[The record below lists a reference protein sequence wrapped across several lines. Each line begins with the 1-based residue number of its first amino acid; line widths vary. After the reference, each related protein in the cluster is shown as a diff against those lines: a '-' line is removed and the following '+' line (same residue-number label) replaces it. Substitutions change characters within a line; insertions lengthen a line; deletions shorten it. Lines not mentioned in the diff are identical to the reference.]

1 MIKSIQIELGQ
12 LIYNIDLLKL
22 LLQTCDDRF
31 SEEDCI
37 EAISQSQ
44 VYLVYKGEVLCGF
57 YTIEPSFESV
67 EAHAYILESSRKYS
81 LAVLRHIINLYRCS
95 ITTSVYGTHK
105 HVLKFLER
113 VGFLTVDTLKN
124 ALLKDGEFH
133 DVWIL
138 SLSRRP

>member
-1 MIKSIQIELGQ
+1 MIKQVQIGVGQ
-12 LIYNIDLLKL
+12 LIYNRELLNL
-22 LLQTCDDRF
+22 LLHTCDDRF

-57 YTIEPSFESV
+57 YTIDPSPESV
-67 EAHAYILESSRKYS
+67 EAHAYLLKQHRRHS

-113 VGFLTVDTLKN
+113 VGFLTVDTLKD
-124 ALLKDGEFH
+124 ALLKEGELH

>member
-12 LIYNIDLLKL
+12 LIYNRELLNL
-22 LLQTCDDRF
+22 LLQTCDDRY

-37 EAISQSQ
+37 AAISQSQ

-57 YTIEPSFESV
+57 YTIEPSHDSV
-67 EAHAYILESSRKYS
+67 EAHAYILERSRRYS
-81 LAVLRHIINLYRCS
+81 LAVLRHIINLNRCS

-113 VGFLTVDTLKN
+113 VGFLTVDTLKD
-124 ALLKDGEFH
+124 ALLKEGELH